1 MAKGDQYGALGS
13 LTQDQFGSLSKGFDM
28 SNPVASL
35 GGLNVSKSSAL
46 GYGLGLTGLATSP
59 IGIANTA
66 IDAYGKYSAEK
77 AAQSALGQNR
87 GFIDTVTGMV
97 TNPAMDTARGIADT
111 NKDGRVSQ
119 REAQNFGMNQGKL
132 TAYQV
137 GLNPAYG
144 YTPNTVSIQGLT
156 AFGKSTPTTG
166 TVQTMEAPSKGVD
179 QFGFS
184 TNPFSYTVE
193 QARGIAQDTQ
203 TGVGRGV
210 DTVGLGGAKGAGYS
224 GSTGNAFGFGK
235 AEGVDTSDPNSTGA
249 STGVG
254 GSAAGV
260 GGMSGGS
267 TSSSATAGT
276 SSGTSY
282 ADDAQGSGGGDSGST
297 YICTAL
303 YEMGDMKKYIYKY
316 DQIYGKRVDP
326 LVYKGYCV
334 WGKYVATKMR
344 NKGIVYKIAKPLAL
358 AWAKQMAYDL
368 SKGRY
373 GKKSKVVK
381 VISKVGEGVCY
392 ALGFVSNI
400 KQLIGEKYG

>member
-1 MAKGDQYGALGS
+1 MARGDQYGALGS

-35 GGLNVSKSSAL
+35 GGIDVNKSTAL
-46 GYGLGLTGLATSP
+46 GYGLGLTGLSTTP
-59 IGIANTA
+59 FGIANTA
-66 IDAYGKYSAEK
+66 IDAYGRYSAEK

-97 TNPAMDTARGIADT
+97 TSPAMDTARSMADT
-111 NKDGRVSQ
+111 NKDGKVSQ
-119 REAQNFGMNQGKL
+119 KEAQNFGMNQGKL

-156 AFGKSTPTTG
+156 AFDKSTPTTG
-166 TVQTMEAPSKGVD
+166 TVQTMEAPSKDVD

-193 QARGIAQDTQ
+193 QAKGIAQGTQ

-224 GSTGNAFGFGK
+224 GSKGNAFGFGK
-235 AEGVDTSDPNSTGA
+235 AEGVDASQSSQTGA
-249 STGVG
+249 Q
-254 GSAAGV
+254 
-260 GGMSGGS
+260 
-267 TSSSATAGT
+267 TSVTDTTKGKDLSNTF
-276 SSGTSY
+276 
-282 ADDAQGSGGGDSGST
+282 ADDASSSSDSST

-334 WGKYVATKMR
+334 WGEYVATKMR

>member
-1 MAKGDQYGALGS
+1 MAKGDQNGALGS
-13 LTQDQFGSLSKGFDM
+13 LTEEQFGSLSRGFEM
-28 SNPVASL
+28 SNPVATL
-35 GGLNVSKSSAL
+35 GGIGVTKGSVPS
-46 GYGLGLTGLATSP
+46 YGLGVLGLSTTP
-59 IGIANTA
+59 VGIANTA

-77 AAQSALGQNR
+77 AAQAAFGQNR

-97 TNPAMDTARGIADT
+97 TNPAMDTARSMADT
-111 NKDGRVSQ
+111 NKDGKVSQ
-119 REAQNFGMNQGKL
+119 REAQNFGMQQGKL
-132 TAYQV
+132 TSYQV

-203 TGVGRGV
+203 TGVGRGI
-210 DTVGLGGAKGAGYS
+210 DTVGLGGAKGAGYK
-224 GSTGNAFGFGK
+224 GSVGNAFGFGK
-235 AEGVDTSDPNSTGA
+235 TEGVDTSDPNSTGA

-276 SSGTSY
+276 TSGTSY
-282 ADDAQGSGGGDSGST
+282 ADDAQGSGGGPGGGT

-334 WGKYVATKMR
+334 WGEYVATKMR
-344 NKGIVYKIAKPLAL
+344 KKGLVYKIAKPLAL

-368 SKGRY
+368 SNGRY

-381 VISKVGEGVCY
+381 VISKVGEGICY
-392 ALGFVSNI
+392 ALGFVSNV

>member
-1 MAKGDQYGALGS
+1 MARGDQYGALGS
-13 LTQDQFGSLSKGFDM
+13 LTQGQYGDLSRGFDM
-28 SNPVASL
+28 TNPSGLSL
-35 GGLNVSKSSAL
+35 GGIGVSKGSAL
-46 GYGLGLTGLATSP
+46 SYGMGLTGLATNP
-59 IGIANTA
+59 VGIANTA
-66 IDAYGKYSAEK
+66 LDAYGRYSAEK

-87 GFIDTVTGMV
+87 GFVDTLTGMV
-97 TNPAMDTARGIADT
+97 TNPALDTARSMADV
-111 NKDGRVSQ
+111 NKDGVVSP

-132 TAYQV
+132 TSYNV

-156 AFGKSTPTTG
+156 AFDKSTPTTG
-166 TVQTMEAPSKGVD
+166 TVQTMEAPSKDVD

-193 QARGIAQDTQ
+193 QAKGIAQDTQ

-235 AEGVDTSDPNSTGA
+235 AEGVDASQSSQTGA
-249 STGVG
+249 Q
-254 GSAAGV
+254 
-260 GGMSGGS
+260 
-267 TSSSATAGT
+267 TSVTDTTKGKDLSNTF
-276 SSGTSY
+276 
-282 ADDAQGSGGGDSGST
+282 ADDAASSSDSST

>member
-1 MAKGDQYGALGS
+1 MARGDQYGALGS
-13 LTQDQFGSLSKGFDM
+13 LTQGQYGDLSRGFDM
-28 SNPVASL
+28 TNPSGLSL
-35 GGLNVSKSSAL
+35 GGIGVSKGSAL
-46 GYGLGLTGLATSP
+46 SYGMGLTGLATNP
-59 IGIANTA
+59 VGIANTA
-66 IDAYGKYSAEK
+66 LDAYGRYSAEK

-87 GFIDTVTGMV
+87 GFVDTLTGMV
-97 TNPAMDTARGIADT
+97 TNPALDTARSMADV
-111 NKDGRVSQ
+111 NKDGVVSP

-132 TAYQV
+132 TSYNV

-156 AFGKSTPTTG
+156 AFDKSTPTTG
-166 TVQTMEAPSKGVD
+166 TVQAMEAPSKDVD

-193 QARGIAQDTQ
+193 QAKGIAQDTQ

-235 AEGVDTSDPNSTGA
+235 AEGVDASQSSQTGA
-249 STGVG
+249 Q
-254 GSAAGV
+254 
-260 GGMSGGS
+260 
-267 TSSSATAGT
+267 TSVTDTTKGKDLSNTF
-276 SSGTSY
+276 
-282 ADDAQGSGGGDSGST
+282 ADDAASSSDSST

>member
-1 MAKGDQYGALGS
+1 MARGDQNGALGG
-13 LTQDQFGSLSKGFDM
+13 LTQDQFGSLSKGFEM

-35 GGLNVSKSSAL
+35 GGLGVSKSGAI
-46 GYGLGLTGLATSP
+46 GYGLGLTGLATTP
-59 IGIANTA
+59 VGIANTA
-66 IDAYGKYSAEK
+66 LDAYGKYSAEK

-97 TNPAMDTARGIADT
+97 TNSAMDTARGIADT

-119 REAQNFGMNQGKL
+119 REAQNFGMQQGKL
-132 TAYQV
+132 TSYEV

-144 YTPNTVSIQGLT
+144 YTPNTVSVQGL
-156 AFGKSTPTTG
+156 AGFGLSTPTTG
-166 TVQTMEAPSKGVD
+166 TVNAMEAPSKGVD

-184 TNPFSYTVE
+184 TTPNTYTTA
-193 QARGIAQDTQ
+193 QAEAIGQGIGK
-203 TGVGRGV
+203 GV
-210 DTVGLGGAKGAGYS
+210 TGLGGGKGASYS
-224 GSTGNAFGFGK
+224 GVLGFTQNP
-235 AEGVDTSDPNSTGA
+235 GVDPTGQAGQQTGA
-249 STGVG
+249 QTSH
-254 GSAAGV
+254 
-260 GGMSGGS
+260 SGKGIS
-267 TSSSATAGT
+267 FS
-276 SSGTSY
+276 
-282 ADDAQGSGGGDSGST
+282 DDAAASDSNDST

>member
-1 MAKGDQYGALGS
+1 MARGDQNGALGS
-13 LTQDQFGSLSKGFDM
+13 LTEDQFGSLSRGFDM
-28 SNPVASL
+28 TNPVASL
-35 GGLNVSKSSAL
+35 GGLGVNKSGRISA
-46 GYGLGLTGLATSP
+46 GLGVLGFSTTP
-59 IGIANTA
+59 VGIANTA
-66 IDAYGKYSAEK
+66 LDAYGRYSAEK

-87 GFIDTVTGMV
+87 GFIDTVTGLA
-97 TNPAMDTARGIADT
+97 TANNAMGTARGMADT
-111 NKDGRVSQ
+111 NKDGKVSQ
-119 REAQNFGMNQGKL
+119 REAQNFGMQQGKM
-132 TAYQV
+132 TAYGV
-137 GLNPAYG
+137 GLNPMSG
-144 YTPNTVSIQGLT
+144 YTPNTVSIQGL
-156 AFGKSTPTTG
+156 AGFGLSTPTTG
-166 TVQTMEAPSKGVD
+166 TVNAMEAPSKGVD

-184 TNPFSYTVE
+184 TTPNTYTTA
-193 QARGIAQDTQ
+193 QAEAIGQGIGK
-203 TGVGRGV
+203 GV
-210 DTVGLGGAKGAGYS
+210 TGLGGGKGASYS
-224 GSTGNAFGFGK
+224 GITGFTQNPGIDA
-235 AEGVDTSDPNSTGA
+235 SQSSQTGA
-249 STGVG
+249 ETSVTDTTGG
-254 GSAAGV
+254 KD
-260 GGMSGGS
+260 MSNTFS
-267 TSSSATAGT
+267 
-276 SSGTSY
+276 
-282 ADDAQGSGGGDSGST
+282 DDAAASDSGST

>member
-1 MAKGDQYGALGS
+1 MAKSNQDVGALGS
-13 LTQDQFGSLSKGFDM
+13 LSQEQFGSLSKGFEM

-35 GGLNVSKSSAL
+35 GGIGISKGSVPS
-46 GYGLGLTGLATSP
+46 YGLGVLGLSTSP
-59 IGIANTA
+59 VGIATTA
-66 IDAYGKYSAEK
+66 LDAYGKYSAEK
-77 AAQSALGQNR
+77 AAQSALGQNK

-97 TNPAMDTARGIADT
+97 TNPAMGTARSMADT

-119 REAQNFGMNQGKL
+119 REAQNFGMQQGKL
-132 TAYQV
+132 TSYEV
-137 GLNPAYG
+137 GLNPAFG
-144 YTPNTVSIQGLT
+144 YTPNTVSVQGL
-156 AFGKSTPTTG
+156 AGFGKSTPTTG
-166 TVQTMEAPSKGVD
+166 TVNAYEATSKGVD

-184 TNPFSYTVE
+184 TTPNTYTTA
-193 QARGIAQDTQ
+193 QAEAIGQGIGK
-203 TGVGRGV
+203 GV
-210 DTVGLGGAKGAGYS
+210 TGLGGGKGASYS
-224 GSTGNAFGFGK
+224 GVLGFTQNP
-235 AEGVDTSDPNSTGA
+235 GVDPSGQAGQQTGA
-249 STGVG
+249 QTSHSGKGV
-254 GSAAGV
+254 SF
-260 GGMSGGS
+260 
-267 TSSSATAGT
+267 
-276 SSGTSY
+276 
-282 ADDAQGSGGGDSGST
+282 ADDAAASDSNDGT

-344 NKGIVYKIAKPLAL
+344 NKGLVYKIAKPLAL

>member
-1 MAKGDQYGALGS
+1 MARGDQYGALGS
-13 LTQDQFGSLSKGFDM
+13 LTEDQFGSLSRGFDM

-35 GGLNVSKSSAL
+35 GGIDVNKSGAI
-46 GYGLGLTGLATSP
+46 GAALGLTGFSTSP
-59 IGIANTA
+59 VGIANTA
-66 IDAYGKYSAEK
+66 LDVYGRYSAEK

-97 TNPAMDTARGIADT
+97 TNPAMNTARGIADT

-132 TAYQV
+132 TSYNV
-137 GLNPAYG
+137 GLNPMSG
-144 YTPNTVSIQGLT
+144 YT
-156 AFGKSTPTTG
+156 KG
-166 TVQTMEAPSKGVD
+166 TVGVTNLGNIDPSAGVI
-179 QFGFS
+179 GGYETRTTTPS
-184 TNPFSYTVE
+184 IYTQQQVDNISS
-193 QARGIAQDTQ
+193 GIGS
-203 TGVGRGV
+203 GVGATG
-210 DTVGLGGAKGAGYS
+210 DLGGSTGSGYS
-224 GSTGNAFGFGK
+224 GSKGIGLGFGRS
-235 AEGVDTSDPNSTGA
+235 EGVDPNQSSQTGA
-249 STGVG
+249 QTSVTDTTGDKDL
-254 GSAAGV
+254 SNTF
-260 GGMSGGS
+260 S
-267 TSSSATAGT
+267 
-276 SSGTSY
+276 
-282 ADDAQGSGGGDSGST
+282 DDAGASSDSST

-334 WGKYVATKMR
+334 WGEYVATKMR

>member
-1 MAKGDQYGALGS
+1 
-13 LTQDQFGSLSKGFDM
+13 M
-28 SNPVASL
+28 SNPVATL
-35 GGLNVSKSSAL
+35 GGIGVTKNQAL
-46 GYGLGLTGLATSP
+46 GYGLGLTGLATTP
-59 IGIANTA
+59 VGIANTA
-66 IDAYGKYSAEK
+66 LDVYGRYSAEK
-77 AAQSALGQNR
+77 AAQSALGQNK
-87 GFIDTVTGMV
+87 GFVDTVTGMV
-97 TNPAMDTARGIADT
+97 TNPSMDVARSIADV
-111 NKDGRVSQ
+111 NKDGVVSQ

-132 TAYQV
+132 TSYNV
-137 GLNPAYG
+137 GLNPMSG
-144 YTPNTVSIQGLT
+144 YT
-156 AFGKSTPTTG
+156 KG
-166 TVQTMEAPSKGVD
+166 TVGVTNLGKIDPSAGVIGGYETRTTTPSIYTQQQVDNISSGIGSGVGATGDLGGSKG
-179 QFGFS
+179 S
-184 TNPFSYTVE
+184 
-193 QARGIAQDTQ
+193 
-203 TGVGRGV
+203 
-210 DTVGLGGAKGAGYS
+210 GYS
-224 GSTGNAFGFGK
+224 GSKGIGLGFGRS
-235 AEGVDTSDPNSTGA
+235 EGVDPGKSSQTGA
-249 STGVG
+249 Q
-254 GSAAGV
+254 
-260 GGMSGGS
+260 
-267 TSSSATAGT
+267 TSVTDTTKGKDLSNTF
-276 SSGTSY
+276 
-282 ADDAQGSGGGDSGST
+282 ADDAASSSDSST